1 MPEMGWI
8 HSPPS
13 LVNYGFY
20 QSCCK
25 ASMCFKKILSTKQIK
40 LPMLTIHSSQI
51 YMVILAQVRADYFL
65 KFYLKKQDQN

>member
-1 MPEMGWI
+1 
-8 HSPPS
+8 
-13 LVNYGFY
+13 
-20 QSCCK
+20 
-25 ASMCFKKILSTKQIK
+25 MCFKKILSTKQIK